1 MFIDEN
7 EGHASHAQ
15 RAHAEDEAVSRA
27 AGIASHR
34 LIHVCQET
42 QDDAKSSATF
52 QESVPKGIHSPL
64 RYELHV
70 AIIIQGTDNGRDNS
84 APPAADVGSIVV
96 ECRRCGTQ
104 QRAWEIAPPSIT
116 YRKLPPCFFDFS
128 RTEPSPAAEVEAF
141 RSTGSRQHHHEDQ
154 PDEHTSTEAKVI
166 LFEACVVLI
175 CVRRR
180 QLGAP
185 WMKSRSSV

>member
-1 MFIDEN
+1 MN
-7 EGHASHAQ
+7 SYAQ
-15 RAHAEDEAVSRA
+15 RVHVEDEAVSRA
-27 AGIASHR
+27 AGITSHR

-42 QDDAKSSATF
+42 QDDAKSTLTV
-52 QESVPKGIHSPL
+52 QDSVPQGTRSPS

-116 YRKLPPCFFDFS
+116 YRKLPPCFFEFS

-141 RSTGSRQHHHEDQ
+141 RSTGSRHHNEGQ
-154 PDEHTSTEAKVI
+154 PDEHTSTEVKVI
-166 LFEACVVLI
+166 SFEACVVLI